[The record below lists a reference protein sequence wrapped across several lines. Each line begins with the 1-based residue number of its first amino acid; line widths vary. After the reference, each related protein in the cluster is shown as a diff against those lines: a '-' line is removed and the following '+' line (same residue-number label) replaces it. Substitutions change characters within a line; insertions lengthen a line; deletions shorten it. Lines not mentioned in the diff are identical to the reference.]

1 MAARSTAD
9 ADFEPA
15 KTPKRSVPTHR
26 ITLVI
31 CILETITIIALAIG
45 LGIGLDRR
53 HSCINVPDQAEATP
67 ATDRTSS
74 TPTKR
79 SSKIWQP
86 TPGTTWQIELQDPL
100 ANSKLNVAVYDI
112 DLFNNTAATVSTLH
126 AQNKK
131 VICYFSAGS
140 YEDWSPDHDRFDK
153 STIGNPLKDWP
164 GEWWLDTN
172 SKNVRKLMSDRLD
185 LAVQKGCD
193 GVDPD
198 NVDAYDNDNGLN
210 LKVSDAVAYVTFL
223 ATEAQARN
231 LSIGLKNAGTIL
243 PQVESLMQ
251 WAVNEQCV
259 EYDECELFESFI
271 QHGKPVFHVEYP
283 ESAPSISMQDVDK
296 FCNPKGFSTVLKKL
310 NLDEWVY
317 ECAGS

>member
-1 MAARSTAD
+1 MDATSTAD
-9 ADFEPA
+9 ADFEPV
-15 KTPKRSVPTHR
+15 KTSPKRSLHNR
-26 ITLVI
+26 ITLVLL
-31 CILETITIIALAIG
+31 ILASITIIALSIA
-45 LGIGLDRR
+45 LGIELTRR
-53 HSCINVPDQAEATP
+53 HTSANVPDQ
-67 ATDRTSS
+67 TSS

-79 SSKIWQP
+79 ASKIWQP
-86 TPGTTWQIELQDPL
+86 SAGTTWQIELQDPL
-100 ANSKLNVAVYDI
+100 ANPNLNVSVYDI
-112 DLFNNTAATVSTLH
+112 DLFNNTAATISALH
-126 AQNKK
+126 AKNRK

-153 STIGNPLKDWP
+153 NTIGKPLKGWP

-185 LAVQKGCD
+185 LAVRKGCD

-223 ATEAQARN
+223 AMEAQARN

-243 PQVESLMQ
+243 PQVERLMQ
-251 WAVNEQCV
+251 WAVNEQCI

-271 QHGKPVFHVEYP
+271 QHGKPVFHIEYP
-283 ESAPSISMQDVDK
+283 ESAPSISVQDVDK
-296 FCNPKGFSTVLKKL
+296 YCKPKGFSTVLKKMD
-310 NLDEWVY
+310 LDEWVF

>member
-1 MAARSTAD
+1 MAATSTAD
-9 ADFEPA
+9 ADFEPV
-15 KTPKRSVPTHR
+15 KTSPKRSSPHR

-31 CILETITIIALAIG
+31 CILASITIIALAIG
-45 LGIGLDRR
+45 LGIGLNRR
-53 HSCINVPDQAEATP
+53 HTSNNVPDQAEETP
-67 ATDRTSS
+67 ATNQTS
-74 TPTKR
+74 PTLRNR

-100 ANSKLNVAVYDI
+100 ANPNLNVSVYDI

-153 STIGNPLKDWP
+153 NTIGNPLKDWP

-172 SKNVRKLMSDRLD
+172 SQNVKKIMSDRLD

-210 LKVSDAVAYVTFL
+210 LNVSDAVAYVSFL
-223 ATEAQARN
+223 AMEARARN

-243 PQVESLMQ
+243 PQIEPLMQ
-251 WAVNEQCV
+251 WTVNEQCV
-259 EYDECELFESFI
+259 EYDECELFGSFI
-271 QHGKPVFHVEYP
+271 EHGKPVFHIEYP
-283 ESAPSISMQDVDK
+283 ESAPSISKQDVDK
-296 FCNPKGFSTVLKKL
+296 YCNPKAFSTVLKKM

-317 ECAGS
+317 ECAES